1 MAESVTATSEC
12 SPGFSTLRV
21 WQLPAPT
28 TRLRQ
33 VLLCVDKPASSRA
46 LELTGADCHGHSPLH
61 QLNTGHWQELTNHVW
76 SFFQQPG
83 GKCKG

>member
-12 SPGFSTLRV
+12 SPGFSPLRV

-33 VLLCVDKPASSRA
+33 VLLCVDKPASSTP
-46 LELTGADCHGHSPLH
+46 LELTGAHCHGHSPLH
-61 QLNTGHWQELTNHVW
+61 QLNTGQAGAHKPCLELF
-76 SFFQQPG
+76 SAARR
-83 GKCKG
+83 KM